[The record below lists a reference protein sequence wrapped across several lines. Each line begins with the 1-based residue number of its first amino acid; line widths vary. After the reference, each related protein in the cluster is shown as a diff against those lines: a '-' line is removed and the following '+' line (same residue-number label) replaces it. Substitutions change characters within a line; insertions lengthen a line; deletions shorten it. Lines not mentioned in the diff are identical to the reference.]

1 MDKTG
6 LAAIVIGIIL
16 ILVGAYG
23 IYFFLPEAVMFVK
36 GMIGILAVLI
46 GLMVLVFGVIMVKE

>member
-6 LAAIVIGIIL
+6 LAAVVIGIIL
-16 ILVGAYG
+16 IIAGAYG
-23 IYFFLPEAVMFVK
+23 IYYFLPEAVMFVK

-46 GLMVLVFGVIMVKE
+46 GLMVLVFGAIMIKE